1 LECSTTT
8 SLIILI
14 YCLPPCLFLNHLSR
28 ADQYALLSFSTPR
41 NISQRTR
48 HAHLEANRGNYRVR
62 ISHSLFR
69 IPVSNGM
76 SCSSRHALKVAATF
90 YAPAVFL
97 AAAMPR
103 HSHVGHPLHAL
114 FLSAG
119 RPALTVRKQLDRH
132 SKTAAKTFA
141 STIHT

>member
-1 LECSTTT
+1 
-8 SLIILI
+8 
-14 YCLPPCLFLNHLSR
+14 
-28 ADQYALLSFSTPR
+28 
-41 NISQRTR
+41 
-48 HAHLEANRGNYRVR
+48 VR
-62 ISHSLFR
+62 ISHSVFR

-114 FLSAG
+114 ILS
-119 RPALTVRKQLDRH
+119 ALTVRKQLDRH